1 MECRPVNYE
10 DVRELVRSLPVEM
23 RAKLI
28 EEELKTTGLTVIFG
42 GNNTTTAEIVLQI
55 HGAKDIDVDEIL
67 GALASRI
74 KQDKKK
80 PVDVEEKSD
89 RLNN

>member
-1 MECRPVNYE
+1 
-10 DVRELVRSLPVEM
+10 M

>member
-1 MECRPVNYE
+1 VNYE

-80 PVDVEEKSD
+80 PVEVEEKSD

>member
-1 MECRPVNYE
+1 MNYE

>member
-1 MECRPVNYE
+1 MKCRPVNYE

-80 PVDVEEKSD
+80 PVEVEEKSD

>member
-1 MECRPVNYE
+1 VKCRPVNYE

-80 PVDVEEKSD
+80 PVEVEEKSD